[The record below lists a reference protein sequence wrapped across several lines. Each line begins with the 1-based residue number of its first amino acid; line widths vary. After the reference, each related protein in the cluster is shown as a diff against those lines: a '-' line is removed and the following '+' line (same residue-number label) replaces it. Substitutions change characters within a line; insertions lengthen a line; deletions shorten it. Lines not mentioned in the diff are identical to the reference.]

1 MVCKVIGNIATQS
14 QGIKSLDCGCTSFAC
29 YPRISKV
36 IYVFVYSIYLYILL
50 HSPVDMLTVHK
61 ALNSMHEDVIKSD
74 TKSPLLL
81 SFIKQV
87 SGITIYLELPTV

>member
-1 MVCKVIGNIATQS
+1 M
-14 QGIKSLDCGCTSFAC
+14 
-29 YPRISKV
+29 